1 MGLEENSYSRL
12 KCPECRFEGDRDV
25 TAKLN
30 IRRRALKI
38 LELPREAPTP
48 PTPKADVAPNR
59 WGDLPALEGEPSP
72 PSKGE
77 EEVSRERCSFN
88 PLLNYSLVRVPGCPS
103 GLRGRAG
110 DPLSHRGRAGSN
122 PAPGARL
129 Y

>member
-1 MGLEENSYSRL
+1 MKHGVPRVAARDTSTKCLKYDYMGLGENSYSRL

-38 LELPREAPTP
+38 LELPRGAPTP

-59 WGDLPALEGEPSP
+59 WGPPSP
-72 PSKGE
+72 
-77 EEVSRERCSFN
+77 
-88 PLLNYSLVRVPGCPS
+88 
-103 GLRGRAG
+103 RGVLALQRAG
-110 DPLSHRGRAGSN
+110 RGSAG
-122 PAPGARL
+122 RDVVLTL